1 MAPEFFLKGLIIG
14 FSIAAPVGPI
24 GVLCIQR
31 TLSHGRASGFASG
44 LGAATADAAY
54 GFVAAFGLTFIS
66 SFLVAEQLWL
76 RLIGGAFLLWLGIRS
91 FRAQPAD
98 PAAGE
103 ESAKRVAARS
113 TIAGAY
119 GSTVLLT
126 LANPATI
133 LSFVAVFAGLGVGA
147 GSGSSQASYES
158 YGMAAILVLGVF
170 LGSALWWLILS
181 WVAGFFRGRVG
192 MRHLVWINRFS
203 GAILAIFGIAAMASL
218 LFAK

>member
-1 MAPEFFLKGLIIG
+1 MFSEFFLKGLIIG

-31 TLSHGRASGFASG
+31 TLSEGRATGFASG

-76 RLIGGAFLLWLGIRS
+76 RLVGGAFLLWLGIRS

-98 PAAGE
+98 P
-103 ESAKRVAARS
+103 SADEANTKRTATRG
-113 TIAGAY
+113 TIAAAY
-119 GSTVLLT
+119 GSTVVLT

-133 LSFVAVFAGLGVGA
+133 LSFVAVFASLGVGA
-147 GSGSSQASYES
+147 GTGESQASYDL
-158 YGMAAILVLGVF
+158 AAILVLGVF

-181 WVAGFFRGRVG
+181 GVAGVFRGRAG
-192 MRHLVWINRFS
+192 IRHLIWVNRCS
-203 GAILAIFGIAAMASL
+203 GAILVIFGVGAIASL
-218 LFAK
+218 LVAK

>member
-1 MAPEFFLKGLIIG
+1 LFSEFFLKGLIIG

-31 TLSHGRASGFASG
+31 TLSYGRATGFASG

-66 SFLVAEQLWL
+66 SFLVAEQFWL
-76 RLIGGAFLLWLGIRS
+76 RLVGGAFLLWLGIRS

-98 PAAGE
+98 PSAGGADANRAAT
-103 ESAKRVAARS
+103 RS

-119 GSTVLLT
+119 GSTVVLT

-147 GSGSSQASYES
+147 GSGSSQASYD
-158 YGMAAILVLGVF
+158 MAAILVLGVF

-181 WVAGFFRGRVG
+181 GVAGFFRGRAG
-192 MRHLVWINRFS
+192 IRHLIWVNRFS
-203 GAILAIFGIAAMASL
+203 GAILVIFGVAAIASL
-218 LFAK
+218 LVAK